1 MPRKKFSLAALKKL
15 ASNLAASDKTDKRAA
30 APDDPPWLSHVAML
44 TGVLAALAGVLTV
57 RSTSLTNDAIYQ
69 SNQAILAQ
77 TQASDAWAEYQADSI
92 KARIVETQLV
102 PSSPIGAGDRAGL
115 EDIDKDLRA
124 RQPKAKQTAADKES
138 ARDDYMKQGL
148 DRLAE
153 KDLLGYASL
162 AAQLGIALASVAA
175 LVNKLGV
182 FHMGVVVGVIGVG
195 IAAYALLGNMLAK

>member
-1 MPRKKFSLAALKKL
+1 MPGKKFSITTVKKL
-15 ASNLAASDKTDKRAA
+15 AADLAASDKAKKPAA
-30 APDDPPWLSHVAML
+30 DDGPPWLSHVAML

-92 KARIVETQLV
+92 KARVVETQMV
-102 PSSPIGAGDRAGL
+102 PSSPIAAEDRSDL
-115 EDIDKDLRA
+115 EAIDNDLRA
-124 RQPKAKQTAADKES
+124 RQPKAKQTAADKEA
-138 ARDDYMKQGL
+138 ARDAYMKQGL

-175 LVNKLGV
+175 LVKKRSIFHAGV
-182 FHMGVVVGVIGVG
+182 AVGVAGVA
-195 IAAYALLGNMLAK
+195 ITAYAFLEHMLVK